1 LWSFEANPNPLC
13 KRALEQLFGEILSYL
28 HENHFKEV
36 GIGAMNLKPVRA
48 GLEGQTDAKVQLFE
62 EAKNDVW
69 DDCYT

>member
-13 KRALEQLFGEILSYL
+13 KQALEQLFGEILSYL

-36 GIGAMNLKPVRA
+36 GIGAMNPKSIRA
-48 GLEGQTDAKVQLFE
+48 GLEGQTDAEVQLFE
-62 EAKNDVW
+62 ETKNDVW